1 MQTQLCEF
9 CLRSGM
15 LCSNCQEKVRRGEVD
30 DLYMSVAQY
39 LLKVENRNPQLNKA
53 RLDRVVDVGGF
64 LVLVVGRG
72 DRRKFMGEAGRF
84 ARDIGDNFNRRVLVI
99 EWGVNDRGFL
109 EDLFSSQRI
118 VTINIIWLPDG
129 STETRVVLQSRGARR
144 LSKKRMRALTEI
156 AKRVRNMDLRVEYV
170 Y

>member
-15 LCSNCQEKVRRGEVD
+15 LCSKCQEKVRKGEVD
-30 DLYMSVAQY
+30 ELYMRVAKF
-39 LLKVENRNPQLNKA
+39 LLDVEGRHPSLQKA
-53 RLDRVVDVGGF
+53 RLNKVFDVGGY

-72 DRRKFMGEAGRF
+72 DRSRFMDDGGMMT
-84 ARDIGDNFNRRVLVI
+84 RDLGDEFSRRVLII
-99 EWGVNDRGFL
+99 EEGVNDRGFL
-109 EDLFSSQRI
+109 EDLFSSQHI

-129 STETRVVLQSRGARR
+129 STETRVVLRGRGARR
-144 LSKKRMRALTEI
+144 LGKKRIRALTQI
-156 AKRVRNMDLRVEYV
+156 AKKVRNMDLRVEYA

>member
-15 LCSNCQEKVRRGEVD
+15 LCSKCQEKVRSGRVN
-30 DLYMSVAQY
+30 DLYIRVAKF
-39 LLKVENRNPQLNKA
+39 LLEIEGQHPVLQKA
-53 RLDRVVDVGGF
+53 KLERALEAGGF

-72 DRRKFMGEAGRF
+72 DRSKFMDDGGKLTREL
-84 ARDIGDNFNRRVLVI
+84 GDQFNRRVLVI
-99 EWGVNDRGFL
+99 EEGVNDRGFL
-109 EDLFSSQRI
+109 EDLFSSQHI

-129 STETRVVLQSRGARR
+129 STETRVVLRERGARR
-144 LSKKRMRALTEI
+144 LNKKRIKALTEI
-156 AKRVRNMDLRVEYV
+156 AKRVRNMDLRVEYA